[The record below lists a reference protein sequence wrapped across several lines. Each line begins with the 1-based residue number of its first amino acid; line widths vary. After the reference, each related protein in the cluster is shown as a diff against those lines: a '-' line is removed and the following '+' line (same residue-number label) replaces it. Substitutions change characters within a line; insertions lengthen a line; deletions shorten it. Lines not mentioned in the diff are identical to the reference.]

1 MFALPASVARLSP
14 GVATVVLVTLFL
26 TGFCHHD
33 GLLHRW
39 DEAGGRPATAHT
51 AQERRR

>member
-1 MFALPASVARLSP
+1 MFALPASVARPNP
-14 GVATVVLVTLFL
+14 GVATVVLATLFL
-26 TGFCHHD
+26 TGSCRRD

-39 DEAGGRPATAHT
+39 DEAGGRPAIAHT